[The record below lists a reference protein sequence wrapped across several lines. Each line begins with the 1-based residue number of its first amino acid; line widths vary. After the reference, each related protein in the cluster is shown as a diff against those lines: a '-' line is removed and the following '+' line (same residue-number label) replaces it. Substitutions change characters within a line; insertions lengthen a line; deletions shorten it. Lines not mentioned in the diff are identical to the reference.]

1 MDKIKFSTIDGTKS
15 FEIPWEWVEKGGLK
29 PKTNDIEASAKRGH
43 LNAYLYRKRQAQIPD
58 HTLQFVK
65 SLYRFE
71 ILDLLEIIKQEDL
84 NVYYFDHWANRFVT
98 TKFYVPKPDLT
109 VEKIPYDNNTDNIR
123 YAPFSIEFI
132 SYGDVS

>member
-1 MDKIKFSTIDGTKS
+1 MDKIRFSTIDGTKS
-15 FEIPWEWVEKGGLK
+15 FEIPWEWVEKSGLK
-29 PKTNDIEASAKRGH
+29 PKTNDIESNAKRGF

-58 HTLQFVK
+58 HTLKFVK

-71 ILDLLEIIKQEDL
+71 IKTLLDIIKQEEI
-84 NVYYFDHWANRFVT
+84 NVYYFDHWADKFLT

-109 VEKIPYDNNTDNIR
+109 VEKIPYNNDTSNIL